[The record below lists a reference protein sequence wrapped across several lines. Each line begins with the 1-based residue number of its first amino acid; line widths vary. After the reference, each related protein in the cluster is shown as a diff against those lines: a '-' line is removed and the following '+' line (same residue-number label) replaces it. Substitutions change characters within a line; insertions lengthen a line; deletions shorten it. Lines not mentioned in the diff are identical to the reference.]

1 PVLDRGSRVHINSTH
16 DEFQSGGE
24 RPGPAG
30 RSRRPRSPP
39 RDHLRRPGG
48 LGRVPARSERLR
60 EDHADA
66 GAGRRPDRPE
76 RHGDRPRGARRF
88 ARSAAPRRVRDADA
102 RRLHRPDRRREPALL
117 RVRPGRTPHRR
128 GPRHRGGRARR
139 EPRPGRGNAVGRAA
153 QPHQPRR
160 RAAGRTRGPRAGRA
174 DRGPR
179 PGAAPGAVAVVPR
192 PGRPGP
198 HPHRVQ
204 PRHGRGGTD
213 RPPPPHARGPHPRR
227 RHAGRPALGHRRVRP
242 GGGVPP
248 PHRGEGREHPMNVSI
263 TLATTRRILAQL
275 RHDHRTLALLIGVP
289 ALLMIL
295 LRYVFDQPMLFDR
308 VGPMLLG
315 LFPFTVM
322 FVVTSVATLRERTS
336 GTLERLMT
344 MPLGKLDLLLGYAL
358 AFGLVALVQVGVV
371 LLISLT
377 WLGLDLSGSLGSLV
391 LVALL
396 DALLGMSLGLF
407 ASAFARTVF
416 QAVQFMP
423 AFVLP
428 QLLLCGLIMPREE
441 MASWLRVISDVLPL
455 SYAVEGMRE
464 ISSTPEFSATLALDV
479 VVIAAFTVVSLLLGA
494 VTLRRRTA

>member
-1 PVLDRGSRVHINSTH
+1 
-16 DEFQSGGE
+16 
-24 RPGPAG
+24 
-30 RSRRPRSPP
+30 
-39 RDHLRRPGG
+39 
-48 LGRVPARSERLR
+48 
-60 EDHADA
+60 
-66 GAGRRPDRPE
+66 
-76 RHGDRPRGARRF
+76 
-88 ARSAAPRRVRDADA
+88 
-102 RRLHRPDRRREPALL
+102 
-117 RVRPGRTPHRR
+117 
-128 GPRHRGGRARR
+128 
-139 EPRPGRGNAVGRAA
+139 
-153 QPHQPRR
+153 
-160 RAAGRTRGPRAGRA
+160 
-174 DRGPR
+174 
-179 PGAAPGAVAVVPR
+179 
-192 PGRPGP
+192 
-198 HPHRVQ
+198 
-204 PRHGRGGTD
+204 
-213 RPPPPHARGPHPRR
+213 
-227 RHAGRPALGHRRVRP
+227 
-242 GGGVPP
+242 
-248 PHRGEGREHPMNVSI
+248 MNVSI

-391 LVALL
+391 LVSLL

-407 ASAFARTVF
+407 ASAFARTEF